1 MLMTTEGERIQ
12 PRPRKN
18 AQIVTDVEDLHFE
31 NVCDITEWG
40 TEVLGRG
47 SWKGKQTDGIL
58 QQERKR
64 GDFFFCSRFFVDL
77 V

>member
-31 NVCDITEWG
+31 NVTSLSGARRYWG
-40 TEVLGRG
+40 GARGRG
-47 SWKGKQTDGIL
+47 SRQT
-58 QQERKR
+58 EYCNRKEN
-64 GDFFFCSRFFVDL
+64 GEIFFFALAFL
-77 V
+77 WI